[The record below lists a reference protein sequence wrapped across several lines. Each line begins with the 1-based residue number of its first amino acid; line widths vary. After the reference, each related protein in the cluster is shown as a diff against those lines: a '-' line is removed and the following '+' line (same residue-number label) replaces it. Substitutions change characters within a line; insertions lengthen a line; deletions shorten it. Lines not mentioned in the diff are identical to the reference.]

1 MHALPA
7 VTLVIVNWNGRR
19 HLERFMPSVVATD
32 YPQLEILVFD
42 NASTDDS
49 CDFLAAHY
57 PQVRVVRHTRNDG
70 FARGNN
76 LALAHVHTPLALL
89 LNSDVEVTPGWLQPL
104 VARLLSQDRIAAV
117 QPKVRA
123 LYQPHLLEYAGGAG
137 GWIDTLGFPF
147 CRGRI
152 MDTLEPDEGQ
162 YDDAR
167 PVFWTTGACML
178 LRMAAVQD
186 VGYLFDDAYFAHMEE
201 IDFCWRAQ
209 CKGWQ
214 LWVEPQ
220 SVVYHL
226 GGGTL
231 PKQHPRKVYYN
242 VRNSLMTLVKNLP
255 AGAALRTV
263 LLRLPLDG
271 AAAIVELIT
280 KGNWRFVGAVLRA
293 HFAFYRRLPYCLRQ
307 RKGHPHPPL
316 RQLDGVYPGWLVWQ
330 VFVRKKQRFRQ
341 LVGPA

>member
-1 MHALPA
+1 MEAPA
-7 VTLVIVNWNGRR
+7 VTLVIVNWNGKH
-19 HLERFMPSVVATD
+19 HLERFLPSVAATD
-32 YPQLEILVFD
+32 YPSLEILVLD

-49 CDFLAAHY
+49 CDFLETHY
-57 PQVRVVRHTRNDG
+57 PDIRLVRNSHNDG

-76 LALAHVHTPLALL
+76 IALQHVHTPLALL
-89 LNSDVEVTPGWLQPL
+89 LNSDVEVTPGWLHPL
-104 VARLLSQDRIAAV
+104 VARLQTDARIAAV

-147 CRGRI
+147 CRGRVFEE
-152 MDTLEPDEGQ
+152 LEPDNGQ
-162 YDDAR
+162 YDDAQ

-178 LRMAAVQD
+178 LRMEAVQD
-186 VGYLFDDAYFAHMEE
+186 LGYLFDEAYFAHMEE

-209 CKGWQ
+209 NRDWQ
-214 LWVEPQ
+214 LWVEPA

-231 PKQHPRKVYYN
+231 PKQHPRKTYYN

-263 LLRLPLDG
+263 LIRLPLDG
-271 AAAIVELIT
+271 AAAMMELAT
-280 KGNWRFVGAVLRA
+280 KGNWRFVWAVLRA
-293 HFAFYRRLPYCLRQ
+293 HFAFYRRIPYCLRQ
-307 RKGHPHPPL
+307 RRGQKRKPL
-316 RQLDGVYPGWLVWQ
+316 RALQGVYPHWLVWQ
-330 VFVRKKQRFRQ
+330 YFARKKRTFST
-341 LVGPA
+341 LLAY